1 MLTDEKPSVSRMR
14 KICTSGLMREEG
26 LGNSSSSTRLFFF
39 PAFHLDFRELN
50 AVAIG
55 DIKWCKEI
63 KFLESERLEMD
74 HVDLLTTDWAKKTV
88 LDPLGN

>member
-1 MLTDEKPSVSRMR
+1 MHVQLEFVKHGGTEITEETTAAFSVS
-14 KICTSGLMREEG
+14 SVL
-26 LGNSSSSTRLFFF
+26 FF